1 MRVIVIGAGPAGLC
15 ALRHLKE
22 KPELYEPMAFEKMDC
37 IGGNWVYSDETDL
50 DENGFTM
57 HSNVYKNLRR
67 VHGCNGPSIQWMPQA
82 HYTHLNNVSN

>member
-1 MRVIVIGAGPAGLC
+1 MRVVVIGAGAAGLC

-22 KPELYEPMAFEKMDC
+22 KPELYEPLAFEKMDC

-57 HSNVYKNLRR
+57 HSNVYKNLKWVFMVVMAR
-67 VHGCNGPSIQWMPQA
+67 VFDECLKHNILA
-82 HYTHLNNVSN
+82 